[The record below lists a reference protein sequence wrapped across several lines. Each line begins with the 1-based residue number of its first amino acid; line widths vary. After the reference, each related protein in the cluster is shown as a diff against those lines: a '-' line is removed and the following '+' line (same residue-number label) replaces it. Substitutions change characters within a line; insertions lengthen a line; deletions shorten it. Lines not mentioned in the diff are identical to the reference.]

1 MKANEFVKKFGIKSA
16 KYWID
21 HFNSMNTLPDEFINI
36 EFLGN
41 LKRIVE
47 SHELVENHNGVDMAK
62 RFIDANIECND
73 SDRLKQA
80 IADVESCMEG
90 VS

>member
-1 MKANEFVKKFGIKSA
+1 MKANEFVKSFGWKEA
-16 KYWID
+16 KKK
-21 HFNSMNTLPDEFINI
+21 NSEGDNFYVWRRDKELFKD
-36 EFLGN
+36 
-41 LKRIVE
+41 LKRLVE
-47 SHELVENHNGVDMAK
+47 SHDLVENHNGVDMAK

-90 VS
+90 L